1 MKYMEGT
8 GNNEVGI
15 LACMLSVDPVVPVC
29 RSIKEVEG
37 YFTVNS
43 TSGSST
49 RIFLQYRV
57 HP

>member
-1 MKYMEGT
+1 MEGS
-8 GNNEVGI
+8 GDIEAGI
-15 LACMLSVDPVVPVC
+15 LACRISVDPVVPVC
-29 RSIKEVEG
+29 YSIKEVEV

-49 RIFLQYRV
+49 RIFLQYRA